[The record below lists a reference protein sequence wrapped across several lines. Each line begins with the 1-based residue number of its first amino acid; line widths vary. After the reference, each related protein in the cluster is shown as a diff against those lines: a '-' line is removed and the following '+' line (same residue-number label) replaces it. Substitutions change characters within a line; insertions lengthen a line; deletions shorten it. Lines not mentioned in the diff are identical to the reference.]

1 VAILATPWPSRR
13 PDLAV
18 RAPNITGWRG
28 ARRELIWQ
36 GNASAAPKR
45 RVSYIDLG
53 KLADH
58 GRVVLEL
65 SRPLKGEKGTIWAR
79 LYLLHPDGSLHKAV
93 MACGRAKDAPLPT
106 LKAWALE
113 QAARLAAV
121 CLYWTLE
128 DAES

>member
-1 VAILATPWPSRR
+1 MSGAS
-13 PDLAV
+13 
-18 RAPNITGWRG
+18 ITRGWRG

-36 GNASAAPKR
+36 GNASAAPRR

-65 SRPLKGEKGTIWAR
+65 SRPLKGEEGTIWAR
-79 LYLLHPDGSLHKAV
+79 LYLLRPDGSLHKAV
-93 MACGRAKDAPLPT
+93 LACGRDADAPLPT

-113 QAARLAAV
+113 QAARLAVV
-121 CLYWTLE
+121 CLHWTLE
-128 DAES
+128 DVES